1 MSVDRYTQKAH
12 IKAAEGRR
20 VIAEVNRLAADI
32 GRCERTITSVAA
44 DLNSVNAKYQGT
56 RNTRDEVEY
65 LKVLLDCAKR
75 KLAWEK
81 QIVSLK
87 KRAPALLESMSKVMN
102 DSDHPPT
109 DELKTQML
117 NALQSI
123 QGALERLQAVETVA

>member
-81 QIVSLK
+81 QLASLQ
-87 KRAPALLESMSKVMN
+87 KRTPAVLEKMAALLN
-102 DSDHPPT
+102 DPQNPPADQT
-109 DELKTQML
+109 RVEILQ
-117 NALQSI
+117 ALQKV
-123 QGALERLQAVETVA
+123 QNAMARLQGIEVQ